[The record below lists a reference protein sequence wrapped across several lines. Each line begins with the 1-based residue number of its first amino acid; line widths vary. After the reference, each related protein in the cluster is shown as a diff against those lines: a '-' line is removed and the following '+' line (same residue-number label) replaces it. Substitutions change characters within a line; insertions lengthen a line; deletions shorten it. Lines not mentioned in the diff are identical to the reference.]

1 MVHLQRWVLIA
12 MKDVSN
18 LSKPELEKVLKAAD
32 TILGVMGLD
41 GTYPLPKGYSH
52 DFAGLVLDND
62 GLPTDLYE
70 AAKVLDLA
78 VTGNG
83 AFFNRAETGFLPEI
97 IADIFKERTTTKK
110 AMLAAE
116 RQYVETHDEEHKTTQ
131 KKLDIKQKA
140 LKVTLNSA
148 YGSIANRHFRFFDKR
163 QSEAVTL
170 SGVLIIKWAIVFSN
184 RFLNEYFG
192 TVDEDYVIASD
203 TDSIYLSLEKAVP
216 PGATTNEAIEILDKL
231 ANGPLEKAM
240 ADAFSRLCDMTN
252 GLAPKIWMKR
262 ESIANPGIWTGA
274 KYYMLSVLDDEGV
287 RYTTPKIKI
296 VGLAAI
302 RSTTPEMVR
311 KRLRTAIKIM
321 MWKDEKKLQEY
332 VELFRNRFYRS
343 PFEKVAQPSSVS
355 TLGKYITED
364 GLGWKPRAPAA
375 VKGAIVYNRTV
386 KELGLEKECEP
397 ILPGGK
403 VKWCYLKSPNPV
415 RCELIAV
422 PSELPVEFGLED
434 YIDYDKQFETV
445 FLRPLRSYCQAIG
458 WRVEETA
465 DLFEMLFRNGGELSG
480 DSVERGHDQNV
491 DGSTDDPNPDDL
503 YELIDL

>member
-1 MVHLQRWVLIA
+1 MR
-12 MKDVSN
+12 DVSTLN
-18 LSKPELEKVLKAAD
+18 KEELEQTIKAAD
-32 TILGVMGLD
+32 TILGIMGLD

-52 DFAGLVLDND
+52 DFAGLILDND
-62 GLPTDLYE
+62 GLPPDLFE

-83 AFFNRAETGFLPEI
+83 AFFDRSEAGFLPEI
-97 IADIFKERTTTKK
+97 IADIFKERSVTKK

-116 RQYVETHDEEHKTTQ
+116 RKYVETHDEEHKTTQ

-192 TVDEDYVIASD
+192 TEGEDYVIASD

-216 PGATTNEAIEILDKL
+216 ASATTDEAIEILDAL

-240 ADAFSRLCDMTN
+240 GDAFKTLCEMTN
-252 GLAPKIWMKR
+252 GREPKIWMKR

-287 RYTTPKIKI
+287 RYATPKIKI

-321 MWKDEKKLQEY
+321 MWKNEKTLQKY
-332 VELFRNRFYRS
+332 VELVRDRFYNS

-355 TLGKYITED
+355 TLTKYATED
-364 GLGWKPRAPAA
+364 GMGWLPRAPAA

-386 KELGLEKECEP
+386 HELGLDKVCEP

-403 VKWCYLKSPNPV
+403 VKWCYLKTPNPV

-422 PSELPVEFGLED
+422 PSELPPQFGLED

-445 FLRPLRSYCQAIG
+445 FLRPLRSYCGAIG

-465 DLFEMLFRNGGELSG
+465 DLFEMLFRGSGELAG
-480 DSVERGHDQNV
+480 TNQEKHD
-491 DGSTDDPNPDDL
+491 DDDDRSDVGYDANPDDDF
-503 YELIDL
+503 IDL

>member
-1 MVHLQRWVLIA
+1 MRDPSTLTKA
-12 MKDVSN
+12 
-18 LSKPELEKVLKAAD
+18 ELEQTIKAAD
-32 TILGVMGLD
+32 TILGIMGLD

-52 DFAGLVLDND
+52 DFAGLILDHD
-62 GLPTDLYE
+62 GLPHDLFE

-83 AFFNRAETGFLPEI
+83 AFFDRGEPGFLPEI

-116 RQYVETHDEEHKTTQ
+116 RKYVETHDEEHKTTQ

-192 TVDEDYVIASD
+192 TKDEDYVVASD

-216 PGATTNEAIEILDKL
+216 AGATTDSAIKILDDL

-240 ADAFSRLCDMTN
+240 GDAFKKLCEMTN
-252 GLAPKIWMKR
+252 GREPKIWMKR

-311 KRLRTAIKIM
+311 KRLRTAIKIL
-321 MWKDEKKLQEY
+321 MWKNETKLQQY
-332 VELFRNRFYRS
+332 VELFRDRFMRS

-355 TLGKYITED
+355 TLGKYISED
-364 GLGWKPRAPAA
+364 GESWKPRAPAA
-375 VKGAIVYNRTV
+375 VKGAIVYNRMV
-386 KELGLEKECEP
+386 RELGLERVCEP

-403 VKWCYLKSPNPV
+403 VKWCYLKMPNPA
-415 RCELIAV
+415 RCELIAI
-422 PSELPVEFGLED
+422 PSELPKQFGLED
-434 YIDYDKQFETV
+434 YIDYEKQFETV
-445 FLRPLRSYCQAIG
+445 FLRPLRSYCGAIG

-465 DLFEMLFRNGGELSG
+465 DLFEMLFRGSGEMVGGGNQEKYE
-480 DSVERGHDQNV
+480 DV
-491 DGSTDDPNPDDL
+491 DADPNPDDGSADDFL
-503 YELIDL
+503 DVR